1 MSHDCDCSD
10 AQDQLYQ
17 YLDAELDE
25 ATATSV
31 REHLDDC
38 GGCSN
43 SFEFHRR
50 LKGMIRNHLA
60 EDMPVS
66 LDEKV
71 KELLR
76 HETT

>member
-31 REHLDDC
+31 REHIDDC
-38 GGCSN
+38 GGCSG

-50 LKGMIRNHLA
+50 LKVIIRNHLA
-60 EDMPVS
+60 EEMPVS